1 MPRISTLIC
10 LLASAL
16 LPLHANAATA
26 DTTTP
31 NEDLTGFPPCDAL
44 IHAGLRDRLLPP
56 TSPSYEARIE
66 TWWALNTRLRP
77 WCLIQPH
84 TTAEVSTA
92 LTALLN
98 TSTNTTTEYSAGA
111 GDWHIAIRAGGHSAN
126 PRANNIDAGVTI
138 DLGALNATTY
148 DSDTNVASIGPGG
161 RWKDVYAVLRERWG
175 VAVAGGR
182 DGGVGVGGFLLGGGL
197 TYFMGRRGFAC
208 DAVRGFE
215 VVLANGSIVEATRDN
230 GHGDL
235 WRALKG
241 GGGQFGVVTRF
252 DVEAVPD
259 ADLAYGIRFMD
270 AAAHA
275 PALVDVLVDFTDRY
289 EEGSGDAL
297 VAFLMYN
304 ISVNA
309 GAPVAAA
316 IHVNTDGDGDS
327 PSFAGLNRI
336 PSLQPDSTRAMPLA
350 SAAEESRLSSGT
362 WNAGAT
368 LSFKNDARILSHAL
382 ALHSQLTASLSAT
395 LGASTF
401 QSTVFLQPLPAFLG
415 AISARTG
422 GNVLGLGSSHH
433 QQQQTRNAIIW
444 TGAVAVTTGPRD
456 LAVARTALMAT
467 ARELRD
473 FAEGLGG
480 GDGPNDEYVGHVEF
494 PVGQTNSVELL

>member
-1 MPRISTLIC
+1 
-10 LLASAL
+10 
-16 LPLHANAATA
+16 
-26 DTTTP
+26 
-31 NEDLTGFPPCDAL
+31 CDAL
-44 IHAGLRDRLLPP
+44 IHAGLRDRLLLP

-98 TSTNTTTEYSAGA
+98 TTTSTTTTTTEYSAGA
-111 GDWHIAIRAGGHSAN
+111 GDWHIAIRAGGHSVN
-126 PRANNIDAGVTI
+126 PHANNIDAGVTI

-148 DSDTNVASIGPGG
+148 DRDTNVASIGPGG
-161 RWKDVYAVLRERWG
+161 RWKDVYAALREGWG

-208 DAVRGFE
+208 DAVRAFE
-215 VVLANGSIVEATRDN
+215 VVLANGSVVEATRDN
-230 GHGDL
+230 EHGDL

-252 DVEAVPD
+252 DVDAVPD
-259 ADLAYGIRFMD
+259 RDLAYGIRFMD
-270 AAAHA
+270 ARYA

-297 VAFLMYN
+297 VAFLTYN
-304 ISVNA
+304 ASINA

-316 IHVNTDGDGDS
+316 IHVNTDGERDS
-327 PSFAGLNRI
+327 PGFAGLNRI

-350 SAAEESRLSSGT
+350 DAASESQLSSGT

-382 ALHSQLTASLSAT
+382 ALHSQLTASLSAS
-395 LGASTF
+395 LAPASF
-401 QSTVFLQPLPAFLG
+401 QSTIFLQPLPAFLG
-415 AISARTG
+415 AISARAG
-422 GNVLGLGSSHH
+422 GNILGLGSSSHH

-456 LAVARTALMAT
+456 LAVARTALMGM

-480 GDGPNDEYVGHVEF
+480 GDGFVYMNYADAAQDPLGGYGAGSVALLRDVAARYDPLGAFQTRVSGGFKVSRVVGV
-494 PVGQTNSVELL
+494 